1 MKQAAFYRAKDEL
14 VIKYHH
20 VKGITYSQR
29 AHTTDLTSFYT
40 II

>member
-20 VKGITYSQR
+20 VKEIAFSQPT
-29 AHTTDLTSFYT
+29 HTTDRMPFYT